1 MSPKISVYT
10 RKQAWRR
17 CKYDNHIFKNE
28 FTEVIEGIPTVATNK
43 RNNLNI
49 PLKKTR
55 FHNIVYV
62 TLIPTRQELDN
73 LYRYYNSYL
82 EFQKD

>member
-17 CKYDNHIFKNE
+17 CKYDNNIFKNE
-28 FTEVIEGIPTVATNK
+28 FTEVIEGIPTLIENK

-49 PLKKTR
+49 PRKKTR
-55 FHNIVYV
+55 FHNTVYV
-62 TLIPTRQELDN
+62 TLIPTRQELDS

-82 EFQKD
+82 DFQKD

>member
-17 CKYDNHIFKNE
+17 CKYETNIFKDE
-28 FTEVIEGIPTVATNK
+28 SKLVIKGIPSINN

-49 PLKKTR
+49 LKKRIR
-55 FHNIVYV
+55 FHNIVHV

-73 LYRYYNSYL
+73 LYRYYNSYIDF
-82 EFQKD
+82 EKD